1 MKKLITLLLVFMLT
15 STVNIFAQ
23 EFYYEV
29 EPPTGGEV
37 NSLSEIKLV
46 FPNLGNQTTA
56 STQNIR
62 FLNSEGNDVLM
73 YDENGEVV
81 KNTNGGEITLV
92 NPNWNGGNKTLT
104 ITFAESYSID
114 GNKKVGSIAY
124 TVPGT
129 YTIVIPSGTIK
140 NGYYGSSPSNPDEI
154 RLTYTIVAPPLVP
167 GEAVTPAV
175 GSTVMDLSTITIP
188 FAEPVVTQGA
198 ASLVTLGGQPVDA
211 VTMSADGLTAT
222 ITSSA
227 TFDAGTVS
235 LSIPKGFFKA
245 QNSSVNA
252 ALSYSWNLVK
262 ASLGITA
269 PEFIFKD
276 DVANV
281 TLELTNGISF
291 AGFQLDMVLPEG
303 LTVEPIAGAESNFV
317 LSRANGHTIMNG
329 TVRNTPGAIRL
340 LSYAL
345 NGEVYTGNEGT
356 LVTFAVRATEE
367 FEGGN
372 IAISNIKFADPD
384 GKKYELADVAS
395 EEIDSRTYVA
405 SITIAPE
412 ALNLETNETATVE
425 ATVLPEAAYDKTLEW
440 TSSHPELVKVEVVE
454 GKVVVTALAE
464 TGENAVTITAT
475 AKDGSGKTA
484 QIPVTVVYTH
494 AANIEV
500 APVYVNIEALQTA
513 QLNAVITDLNGEE
526 VETNKPIVWSSSNT
540 DVATV
545 DADGLVTAHI
555 VGDAVITA
563 TIQGTDISATATV
576 EVKATLA
583 ESVTVSPKNV
593 TLEIDGTYTLT
604 ATVDELATNKKVVW
618 SVVSGAEYVS
628 IDSETGVVTAKAV
641 TPVDAPAVVKATTV
655 DGSNLSDTAEVIV
668 LATLAT
674 NVEVALVEG
683 YNTTELK
690 HTEFVELK
698 ATLTGET
705 TKPIVWTAEP
715 ADYVNIEVNDETGVA
730 KVTANATVGAV
741 TVYATVENT
750 NVQGSIVLNI
760 VKTPVETIA
769 INYDTE
775 NQPVVFETGAESFEL
790 KATVG
795 PNLATDQTYAWSTTD
810 ADIAY
815 VNEENK
821 VVFGQKTG
829 EVTLTATANDNAEV
843 YDSLTFNVVYTLA
856 GNITISKVNE
866 ADDFALKAGET
877 LQLTATTDVATN
889 KEILWSADP
898 EGCVE
903 ITVNPETGV
912 ATVTAL
918 MYVEG
923 NVTIKA
929 QIFEGETPVVTA
941 QQVITLEVTNG
952 DVNNDAQVTVAD
964 VNDVALYII
973 GQDPIGFVY
982 DAADVNGDEEVDIA
996 DIILLVN
1003 QILAQEPVT
1012 TEQQAVINR
1021 ARQYA
1026 DSSNSLFI
1034 ENFTIA
1040 EGETRQIAIMLNN
1053 NAAFSAF
1060 QADIY
1065 LPEGLE
1071 FVEATL
1077 SDRKADHS
1085 LASRVR
1091 VDGSVR
1097 LLSYS
1102 LGVNAFAG
1110 SEGELVYLTV
1120 KATDNFVGDFQIEID
1135 NIIFVQPDQTTC
1147 YLEPTVADVTG
1158 YTGVEGVED
1167 DEIVVKVVGNSIV
1180 APEGAEVYDLN
1191 GLRVNAENLAKGIYI
1206 VKVGNQVV
1214 KVII

>member
-1 MKKLITLLLVFMLT
+1 MKKLITLLIAFMLT
-15 STVNIFAQ
+15 ASINSYANTYEEDGHTYLRYSATPDNGAEVSELSQIVFSFSKSTYCPSGFLEGTDGVFLK
-23 EFYYEV
+23 E
-29 EPPTGGEV
+29 GEKETYV
-37 NSLSEIKLV
+37 SKISNK
-46 FPNLGNQTTA
+46 NNA
-56 STQNIR
+56 ST
-62 FLNSEGNDVLM
+62 
-73 YDENGEVV
+73 
-81 KNTNGGEITLV
+81 EIVIQLA
-92 NPNWNGGNKTLT
+92 NP
-104 ITFAESYSID
+104 IT
-114 GNKKVGSIAY
+114 
-124 TVPGT
+124 TPGT
-129 YTIVIPSGTIK
+129 YILKIQAKKFTDDMVGRGTGNNTINI
-140 NGYYGSSPSNPDEI
+140 
-154 RLTYTIVAPPLVP
+154 TYTVVAPPLVP

-188 FAEPVVTQGA
+188 FDEPVVTQGA

-211 VTMSADGLTAT
+211 VTISEDGLTAT
-222 ITSSA
+222 IKSSA
-227 TFDAGTVS
+227 TFDAGNVT

-245 QNSSVNA
+245 KNSSSTTV

-269 PEFIFKD
+269 PEFIFKG

-281 TLELTNGISF
+281 TLELTNGIPF

-317 LSRANGHTIMNG
+317 LSRANGHTIMDG
-329 TVRNTPGAIRL
+329 TVRNTTTGAIRL

-345 NGEVYTGNEGT
+345 NGEVYEGTSGT
-356 LVTFAVRATEE
+356 LVTFAVKASAD
-367 FEGGN
+367 FAGGN

-384 GKKYELADVAS
+384 GKKYELLNVAAA
-395 EEIDSRTYVA
+395 IASRTYVS
-405 SITIAPE
+405 SITIAPA
-412 ALNLETNETATVE
+412 ALNLETNQEATVTATV
-425 ATVLPEAAYDKTLEW
+425 APDAAYDKTFVW
-440 TSSHPELVKVEVVE
+440 SSSNPEYVTVDENGLVKAIKPTE
-454 GKVVVTALAE
+454 AE
-464 TGENAVTITAT
+464 NPVYIIAT
-475 AKDGSGKTA
+475 AQDGSNVKA

-494 AANIEV
+494 AANIV
-500 APVYVNIEALQTA
+500 VDPNYVNIEALQTA
-513 QLNAVITDLNGEE
+513 QLEAVITNLNGEE

-540 DVATV
+540 EVATV

-583 ESVTVSPKNV
+583 ESVTVSPKEV
-593 TLEIDGTYTLT
+593 TLEIGGTCPLT
-604 ATVDELATNKKVVW
+604 ATVDEHATNKKVVW
-618 SVVSGAEYVS
+618 SVVSGTEYVS
-628 IDSETGVVTAKAV
+628 IDSETGVVTAIAV
-641 TPVDAPAVVKATTV
+641 TPEDTPAVVKATTV
-655 DGSNLSDTAEVIV
+655 DGSNKSDTAEVIV

-674 NVEVALVEG
+674 SVTVEKVDEEAST
-683 YNTTELK
+683 NLK
-690 HTEFVELK
+690 HTESIELR
-698 ATLTGET
+698 AVLEGET
-705 TKPIVWTAEP
+705 NKNIVWTAEP
-715 ADYVNIEVNDETGVA
+715 AENVNIEVNAEGIA

-750 NVQGSIVLNI
+750 NVRGYIDLNI

-775 NQPVVFETGAESFEL
+775 NQPVKFETGAESFEL

-795 PNLATDQTYAWSTTD
+795 PELATDKTYAWSTTD

-815 VNEENK
+815 VDENNQ

-829 EVTLTATANDNAEV
+829 EVKLTATANDNADV

-856 GNITISKVNE
+856 NEIVITSDS
-866 ADDFALKAGET
+866 DDNTLKAGES
-877 LQLTATTDVATN
+877 LKLTAKAAPETN
-889 KEILWSADP
+889 KTIRWSSDNEAVT
-898 EGCVE
+898 VE
-903 ITVNPETGV
+903 NGV
-912 ATVTAL
+912 VTAL
-918 MYVEG
+918 KYVAG
-923 NVTIKA
+923 DVTIKA
-929 QIFEGETPVVTA
+929 QIFNGETPVVTA
-941 QQVITLEVTNG
+941 QQVITLEVTKG
-952 DVNNDAQVTVAD
+952 DVNNDAFVTVAD

-973 GQDPIGFVY
+973 GQDPEGFIEA
-982 DAADVNGDEEVDIA
+982 AADVNNDGDIDIA
-996 DIILLVN
+996 DVILLVN
-1003 QILAQEPVT
+1003 QILDQDVVT
-1012 TEQQAVINR
+1012 AEQQAVINR

-1110 SEGELVYLTV
+1110 SEGELVYMTV

-1135 NIIFVQPDQTTC
+1135 NIIFVQPNQTTC

>member
-1110 SEGELVYLTV
+1110 SEGELVYMTV

-1135 NIIFVQPDQTTC
+1135 NIIFVQPNQTTC

>member
-1 MKKLITLLLVFMLT
+1 MKKLITLLIAFMLALSFNASAAW
-15 STVNIFAQ
+15 STYAS
-23 EFYYEV
+23 V
-29 EPPTGGEV
+29 EPSVDESVYKLDVIKIDFGHNIGYQQNVRTLKFTTPDGNTKDISVKDWNPLNIDLGTTYTEPGIYKLFIPKDTFEDR
-37 NSLSEIKLV
+37 LSG
-46 FPNLGNQTTA
+46 LGK
-56 STQNIR
+56 
-62 FLNSEGNDVLM
+62 NDDITIQWTVVTPPLEFGA
-73 YDENGEVV
+73 DEN
-81 KNTNGGEITLV
+81 
-92 NPNWNGGNKTLT
+92 
-104 ITFAESYSID
+104 
-114 GNKKVGSIAY
+114 
-124 TVPGT
+124 
-129 YTIVIPSGTIK
+129 
-140 NGYYGSSPSNPDEI
+140 
-154 RLTYTIVAPPLVP
+154 
-167 GEAVTPAV
+167 VTPAV
-175 GSTVMDLSTITIP
+175 NSTVMNLSTITLP
-188 FAEPVVTQGA
+188 LAEPAEVVQNKVA
-198 ASLVTLGGQPVDA
+198 NVTLGGQPVDE
-211 VTMSADGLTAT
+211 VIMSNGGLTAT

-227 TFDAGTVS
+227 TLEDGNVS
-235 LSIPKGFFKA
+235 LVIPEGLFQKVGSI
-245 QNSSVNA
+245 SVNA
-252 ALSYSWNLVK
+252 RKEYTWNFLT
-262 ASLGITA
+262 ASLDITA
-269 PEFIFKD
+269 PEFIFKG

-281 TLELTNGISF
+281 TLDLTNGIEF

-303 LTVEPIAGAESNFV
+303 LTVEPIAGAASNFV
-317 LSRANGHTIMNG
+317 LSRANGHTIMDG
-329 TVRNTPGAIRL
+329 TVRNTTGTIRL

-345 NGEVYTGNEGT
+345 NGEVYTGYAGT
-356 LVTFAVRATEE
+356 LVTFKVRATED
-367 FEGGN
+367 FGGGK

-384 GKKYELADVAS
+384 GVKYLLADVAS

-425 ATVLPEAAYDKTLEW
+425 ATVLPEAAFDKTYVW
-440 TSSHPELVKVEVVE
+440 SSSNPEYVTVDENGLVKAIKPTE
-454 GKVVVTALAE
+454 AE
-464 TGENAVTITAT
+464 NPVYIIAT
-475 AKDGSGKTA
+475 AQDGSNVKA

-494 AANIEV
+494 AQKLAIDPV
-500 APVYVNIEALQTA
+500 AFNIEATQTR
-513 QLNAVITDLNGEE
+513 QLEAVITNLNDEE
-526 VETNKPIVWSSSNT
+526 VETNKPIVWSSSDIT
-540 DVATV
+540 KVTV
-545 DADGLVTAHI
+545 DENGLVKAI
-555 VGDAVITA
+555 AVTEENTPVIITA
-563 TIQGTDISATATV
+563 RIMDGENVVLEATSEVTV
-576 EVKATLA
+576 RATLA

-593 TLEIDGTYTLT
+593 TLEIGGTCTLT
-604 ATVDELATNKKVVW
+604 AEVNELATNKNVVW
-618 SVVSGAEYVS
+618 SVESGAEYVS
-628 IDSETGVVTAKAV
+628 INPETGEVTAKAV
-641 TPVDAPAVVKATTV
+641 TPAEAPAVVKATTV
-655 DGSNLSDTAEVIV
+655 DGSNKSDTAQVIV

-674 NVEVALVEG
+674 SVEVALVDG
-683 YNTTELK
+683 YDTTDLK

-698 ATLTGET
+698 ATLTGIGET

-715 ADYVNIEVNDETGVA
+715 EGYVNIEVDAETGFA

-775 NQPVVFETGAESFEL
+775 NQPVKFETGAESFVL
-790 KATVG
+790 TATVG

-810 ADIAY
+810 AEIAY

-829 EVTLTATANDNAEV
+829 EVTLTATANDNAEA

-856 GNITISKVNE
+856 ETITISKVNE

-877 LQLTATTDVATN
+877 LQLTAVAAPATN
-889 KEILWSADP
+889 KEILWSALP
-898 EGCVE
+898 EDCVE
-903 ITVNPETGV
+903 ITVDPETGV

-929 QIFEGETPVVTA
+929 QIFNGEEPVKTA
-941 QQVITLEVTNG
+941 QQVITLEVTKG

-964 VNDVALYII
+964 VQAVALYII
-973 GQDPIGFVY
+973 GQDPEGFIE
-982 DAADVNGDEEVDIA
+982 AAAYVNDDEDIDIA

-1003 QILAQEPVT
+1003 QILAQEPAT
-1012 TEQQAVINR
+1012 PEQQAVINR

-1135 NIIFVQPDQTTC
+1135 NIIFVQPNQTTC

-1206 VKVGNQVV
+1206 VKVGDQVV